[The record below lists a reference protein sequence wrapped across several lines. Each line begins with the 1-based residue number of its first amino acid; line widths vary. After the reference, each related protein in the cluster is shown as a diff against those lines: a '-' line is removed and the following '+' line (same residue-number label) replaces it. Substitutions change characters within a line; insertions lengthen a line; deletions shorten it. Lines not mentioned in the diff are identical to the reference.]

1 MKKYRIRLW
10 ELMAERNLKITQVSK
25 DTGLSRPTLNNIKFN
40 RIKAIQMN
48 TIDILCNYFRITP
61 GELFE
66 EVKPIKEV
74 YPTKKQPFKKTT
86 TYKNLQ
92 LKNNTF
98 RRKKQV
104 TKDYINKPNPKHYKF
119 ELRNVPVIIDGGE
132 IFMSVISD
140 FINKLG
146 DEENGED

>member
-1 MKKYRIRLW
+1 MKQYRIRLW

-48 TIDILCNYFRITP
+48 IIELLCNYFRITP

-74 YPTKKQPFKKTT
+74 YPIKNSRLKQRLLTKIYNFKI
-86 TYKNLQ
+86 TYL
-92 LKNNTF
+92 
-98 RRKKQV
+98 
-104 TKDYINKPNPKHYKF
+104 
-119 ELRNVPVIIDGGE
+119 GGK
-132 IFMSVISD
+132 S
-140 FINKLG
+140 K
-146 DEENGED
+146 

>member
-1 MKKYRIRLW
+1 MKQYRIRLW

-40 RIKAIQMN
+40 KNKAVQME

-74 YPTKKQPFKKTT
+74 YPIKK
-86 TYKNLQ
+86 
-92 LKNNTF
+92 
-98 RRKKQV
+98 
-104 TKDYINKPNPKHYKF
+104 
-119 ELRNVPVIIDGGE
+119 
-132 IFMSVISD
+132 
-140 FINKLG
+140 
-146 DEENGED
+146 

>member
-1 MKKYRIRLW
+1 MMKYRNRLW

-40 RIKAIQMN
+40 RNKAIQME

-74 YPTKKQPFKKTT
+74 YPIKKIA
-86 TYKNLQ
+86 
-92 LKNNTF
+92 
-98 RRKKQV
+98 V
-104 TKDYINKPNPKHYKF
+104 
-119 ELRNVPVIIDGGE
+119 
-132 IFMSVISD
+132 
-140 FINKLG
+140 
-146 DEENGED
+146 